1 MTSPVRQRRDR
12 SRKRL
17 AHAESLEIVENARTV
32 FCSQQ
37 RGDSGASLEPITRG
51 DLVLVRRAICGGWDV
66 PEAKRGEIIQRIGLA
81 LDGDNDRL
89 VIAAAKTMLMMEAS
103 NLLNER
109 TG

>member
-17 AHAESLEIVENARTV
+17 AQAEALEIVENARTV
-32 FCSQQ
+32 FCSQ
-37 RGDSGASLEPITRG
+37 RHGDSGASLAPITCS
-51 DLVLVRRAICGGWDV
+51 DLILVNRAVRAGWDV
-66 PEAKRGEIIQRIGLA
+66 PEAKRVEVIQQIGLT

-89 VIAAAKTMLMMEAS
+89 VIAAARTMLLMEAA

>member
-17 AHAESLEIVENARTV
+17 THAESLEIVENARTV

-37 RGDSGASLEPITRG
+37 RGDSGASLEPITRS
-51 DLVLVRRAICGGWDV
+51 DLILVNRAVRAGWDV
-66 PEAKRGEIIQRIGLA
+66 PEAKRVEIIQQIGLT
-81 LDGDNDRL
+81 LDGDNDLL
-89 VIAAAKTMLMMEAS
+89 VLAAARTMLLMEAA